1 VGLIFCVGLLAVVL
15 GFAVLRPRGW
25 PEAVPAVPA
34 AGLLVAV
41 GAVSVHAAADEEK
54 RLLPV
59 VGFLAAVLVLAK
71 LCDDEGLFRAAGV
84 LMARTSAGRPQRLL
98 RQVFVVAATTTAI
111 LSLDAT
117 VVLLTPVVLATART
131 LRVPAKPHVYA
142 SAHLAN
148 TGSLLLPVSNLT
160 NLLAFAG
167 AGLSFTRFTGL
178 MAAPWLLAMTVE
190 YAIFRWLFA
199 RKLSAVPEADEV
211 PARAD
216 VPVFVLV
223 VLALTLIG
231 FAATS
236 LAGIPPV
243 WAACVGAL
251 VLAVRGLAQ
260 RRTTVS
266 GVLRAVNLP
275 FLTFVLAL
283 GVVVRAVMVNG
294 LDAGMRHVLPGGSSL
309 PSLIVLAGIAVVL
322 ANVVNNLPAVL
333 VMLPL
338 VAPVGAAA
346 VLAVLIGV
354 NVGSNLSYVGS
365 LANLLWRKVLHR
377 YGGHDAHADS
387 GVGAGFG
394 EFTRVGICTVP
405 LTLVVAVVALWAGV
419 RLFGT

>member
-1 VGLIFCVGLLAVVL
+1 VGLILSLGLLAVVL

-25 PEAVPAVPA
+25 PEAVAAVPA
-34 AGLLVAV
+34 AGVLIAV
-41 GAVSVHAAADEEK
+41 GTLSIHQAADEAH

-71 LCDDEGLFRAAGV
+71 LCDDDGLFRAAGV
-84 LMARTSAGRPQRLL
+84 LMARTSTGRPQRLL
-98 RQVFVVAATTTAI
+98 RQVFVIAAATTAI

-131 LRVPAKPHVYA
+131 LRVPSKPHVYA

-148 TGSLLLPVSNLT
+148 TRSLLLPVSNLT
-160 NLLAFAG
+160 NLLAFGG

-178 MAAPWLLAMTVE
+178 MAAPWVLAMAVA
-190 YAIFRWLFA
+190 YALFRWLFA
-199 RKLSAVPEADEV
+199 RNLSADGESDDALP
-211 PARAD
+211 PPD
-216 VPVFVLV
+216 VPVFTLV

-243 WAACVGAL
+243 WTACAGAA
-251 VLAVRGLAQ
+251 VLAVRGLV
-260 RRTTVS
+260 RHRTPL
-266 GVLRAVNLP
+266 GGIIKAANMP
-275 FLTFVLAL
+275 FLAFVLGL

-294 LDAGMRHVLPGGSSL
+294 LDAGMRHVLPIGSTL
-309 PSLIVLAGIAVVL
+309 PVLLTLATVAVVL

-338 VAPVGAAA
+338 VAPAGAAA

-365 LANLLWRKVLHR
+365 LANLLWRRVLHR
-377 YGGHDAHADS
+377 YDD
-387 GVGAGFG
+387 GASVA
-394 EFTRVGICTVP
+394 EFSRVGICTVP
-405 LTLVVAVVALWAGV
+405 LTLLVAVVALWAGV
-419 RLFGT
+419 RVFGT